1 MLINN
6 NVTVNKFYIES
17 KYRTFIGFLP
27 VQDVERHNYYTVE
40 NIHPDSEYK
49 RVSPVMG
56 MNSPFP
62 YCSEEYFVDKD
73 LIKKENFKRTGL
85 RGSYEEYVKKYYEVK
100 DNIKNNP
107 YLLIFVG
114 CDDGDIAMRFPDLTA
129 ALNYIQNEIVY
140 FDEVYFD
147 KKSLRIH

>member
-1 MLINN
+1 MILQS
-6 NVTVNKFYIES
+6 NVTVNKSYIDS
-17 KYRTFIGFLP
+17 KYRKFLGFLP
-27 VQDVERHNYYTVE
+27 VHDDENLNYFTVE

-56 MNSPFP
+56 INMSLP

-73 LIKKENFKRTGL
+73 LIKKEDFKKSGR
-85 RGSYEEYVKKYYEVK
+85 RGSYEDYVKKYYEVK

-114 CDDGDIAMRFPDLTA
+114 CDDGDVAMRFPDETA

-140 FDEVYFD
+140 FDEVHD
-147 KKSLRIH
+147 DERSLRIN